1 VQLRTGNLPTR
12 KIASNPPENGRAQR
26 LRGIKCCMDA
36 PNHMVNGFYATT
48 QWPKTVIN
56 PSLDVIGSDPAVD
69 HDPCFSPVDLSVDGR
84 YFTRAER
91 PDTGLIRRK
100 RYARWFGRPFGE
112 KRGSTR
118 AVAICIGALHGV
130 EMVLVE
136 AQVSG
141 RFYRPITASQ
151 YLSLHIRKIL
161 ERRSK
166 FEYNIFLTV
175 ISWWFPKMEV
185 QRMTSEK

>member
-56 PSLDVIGSDPAVD
+56 PSLDVIGSNPAVD

-84 YFTRAER
+84 YFTRAPGHWFNTAKAVREVVR
-91 PDTGLIRRK
+91 STDLLARKEEVHVPLRFASALSMGLK
-100 RYARWFGRPFGE
+100 WF
-112 KRGSTR
+112 
-118 AVAICIGALHGV
+118 
-130 EMVLVE
+130 
-136 AQVSG
+136 
-141 RFYRPITASQ
+141 
-151 YLSLHIRKIL
+151 
-161 ERRSK
+161 
-166 FEYNIFLTV
+166 
-175 ISWWFPKMEV
+175 
-185 QRMTSEK
+185 